1 MARSKSSAAA
11 RFSAIFRRNP
21 RAKREKLPAV
31 DIGYSLG
38 PGCCQQRPR
47 VRSLIPDSASRLAL
61 DEPQSRDASTSV
73 LSRRGCGDRKQGRL
87 LDRALRGALSLKPG
101 VSSLLKLRKASTRVS
116 NLVSRRSVLRTRP
129 QRERDR
135 KFADSARSQFEAT
148 QEEVQPASARDFSM
162 SRENPAISCS
172 FLTIRCQRPESHR
185 SRYYMR
191 NCFLCRRPME
201 RCSRGT
207 DGSQGGAA
215 VLGQEVRESG
225 SGSSAYFRPSRQARR
240 RSGRRRSCGGA
251 AADLHSR
258 RNCHEHP

>member
-61 DEPQSRDASTSV
+61 DEPQSRDGSTSV

-172 FLTIRCQRPESHR
+172 SSPSAASDEPRKPPLQELHEELLPLPS
-185 SRYYMR
+185 
-191 NCFLCRRPME
+191 
-201 RCSRGT
+201 T
-207 DGSQGGAA
+207 DGTLQLRNRWFAD
-215 VLGQEVRESG
+215 
-225 SGSSAYFRPSRQARR
+225 SSLR
-240 RSGRRRSCGGA
+240 
-251 AADLHSR
+251 
-258 RNCHEHP
+258 